1 MFGTHASGL
10 RVLHP
15 AWNADEV
22 DFSLVAKL
30 ISRVALRCAFVR
42 VVLYRDV
49 FSRMTKW
56 PSQDVRGLSGSHAK
70 QANGAKKVNSDE
82 RERAKWVLQRS
93 SLQPN
98 TRYDMTLLLCG

>member
-42 VVLYRDV
+42 VVSYRDV
-49 FSRMTKW
+49 FS
-56 PSQDVRGLSGSHAK
+56 
-70 QANGAKKVNSDE
+70 
-82 RERAKWVLQRS
+82 
-93 SLQPN
+93 
-98 TRYDMTLLLCG
+98 